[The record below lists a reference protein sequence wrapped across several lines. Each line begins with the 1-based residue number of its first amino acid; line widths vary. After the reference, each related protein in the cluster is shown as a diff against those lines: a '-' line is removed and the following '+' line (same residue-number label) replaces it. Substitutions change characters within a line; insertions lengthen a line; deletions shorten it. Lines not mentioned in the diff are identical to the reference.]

1 MLRKILEDM
10 SVESLLRL
18 YRQALG
24 YDNTSY
30 ADIVCQ
36 AVEDEIGQRS
46 YEEIAEGTRKD
57 AEANNQDHARHGAF
71 ETRAACDTS
80 H

>member
-10 SVESLLRL
+10 SVEDLLRL

-24 YDNTSY
+24 YNNTSY

-46 YEEIAEGTRKD
+46 YDEIAEGTRKD
-57 AEANNQDHARHGAF
+57 AEANNQSHSRNGAF
-71 ETRAACDTS
+71 ETRSACDTS